1 MKQPTLVGLVIVL
14 VGIVLVVVAVIVVV
28 ERWVG
33 HTQFQKKVLHN
44 KPNEIPLV
52 GKF

>member
-1 MKQPTLVGLVIVL
+1 MVGLVIVL
-14 VGIVLVVVAVIVVV
+14 VGIVLVVVVIVVV